1 MNERVRQEV
10 GIHARLKHPA
20 IVELITF
27 FEDASHVYLVLEL
40 CHNGELARYLK
51 NTKLSFSEAETR
63 IIMEQVVS
71 GLVYLHSHAI
81 MHRDLTL
88 ANLMLTRDMKVKI
101 GDFGLATKIS
111 SPAERHVT
119 MCGTPNF
126 ISPEVATRSSHGL
139 EADVWGLGCL
149 LYTLLVGRPP
159 FDTAGVRSTL
169 TKVVM
174 ADYHL
179 PDHLGLSHEVR
190 DLIDHLLRKNPA
202 ERIKLREI
210 NSHPWMRTE
219 CSLPQD
225 SGMYTMTTT
234 NFSSNSSRPGPGPR
248 PLAAFPVLMEYPD
261 SEEMEVSG
269 YSRPGQAPPLQ
280 VRPQF
285 MTSSRSSPQLC
296 RPPSPQLEAAPTT
309 LASLRSKLTSL
320 PSVPNFP
327 TYDGGHRR
335 DVTELSLVSRQPG
348 NTHYSDPPTHHSL
361 HQQQSSHQPPS
372 RPASA
377 ASLVPRPAS
386 PVSLPPR
393 LSSTRLRPTR
403 QRTKNVVANISNTG
417 EVCLEFIKTRRG
429 QEIVSEVMRISGD
442 GDRIVLYT
450 PEQGTSPASGPP
462 VIPSTGADSF
472 HSYHSLPPK
481 YHKKYQYAA
490 RFINLVKASTPK
502 ITLYTSQAKC
512 YLMENEA
519 ADFEAYFYGGTKV
532 TVVSN
537 VMKMTESSGLVHS
550 LTWPVSEISCP
561 ASLSLTVS
569 HVTATHQHCHNVLS
583 LLQQVIFV
591 FKSLSCLPGFNV
603 I

>member
-1 MNERVRQEV
+1 MNDRVRQEV

-27 FEDASHVYLVLEL
+27 FEDASYVYLVLEL

-51 NTKLSFSEAETR
+51 NTKHSFSEAETR
-63 IIMEQVVS
+63 VIFEQVVS
-71 GLVYLHSHAI
+71 GLMYLHSHAI

-101 GDFGLATKIS
+101 GDFGLATKMS

-174 ADYHL
+174 ADYNL
-179 PDHLGLSHEVR
+179 PEHLGLSHEVR

-202 ERIKLREI
+202 ERIKLLEI
-210 NSHPWMRTE
+210 SGHPWMRTE

-225 SGMYTMTTT
+225 SGMYSGLTTT
-234 NFSSNSSRPGPGPR
+234 NFSSNSSRPR
-248 PLAAFPVLMEYPD
+248 PLAAFPVLTEYAEE
-261 SEEMEVSG
+261 SEMT
-269 YSRPGQAPPLQ
+269 APVIL
-280 VRPQF
+280 RPQF
-285 MTSSRSSPQLC
+285 PQFPTSRSSPQLC
-296 RPPSPQLEAAPTT
+296 RPPSPYQEPALPPAPA
-309 LASLRSKLTSL
+309 LASLRSKLSCL
-320 PSVPNFP
+320 PSVPSFP
-327 TYDGGHRR
+327 TCETGGRPE
-335 DVTELSLVSRQPG
+335 VSVSQLSRQV
-348 NTHYSDPPTHHSL
+348 TSSHYSDPPLSL
-361 HQQQSSHQPPS
+361 PPTNTPSLLQP

-377 ASLVPRPAS
+377 ASLGARAAS
-386 PVSLPPR
+386 PSSLPPR

-403 QRTKNVVANISNTG
+403 QRTKNVVANISPTG
-417 EVCLEFIKTRRG
+417 EVCLEFLKTRRG
-429 QEIVSEVMRISGD
+429 QEVVSEVMRISGD

-450 PEQGTSPASGPP
+450 PDPGTPPASAPAA
-462 VIPSTGADSF
+462 IPTSGADSF
-472 HSYHSLPPK
+472 HSYHSLPGK

-490 RFINLVKASTPK
+490 RFVNLVKASTPK

-519 ADFEAYFYGGTKV
+519 ADFEAYFYTGTKV
-532 TVVSN
+532 TVVDN
-537 VMKMTESSGLVHS
+537 VMKMTERGGAGLV
-550 LTWPVSEISCP
+550 
-561 ASLSLTVS
+561 
-569 HVTATHQHCHNVLS
+569 
-583 LLQQVIFV
+583 QVR
-591 FKSLSCLPGFNV
+591 
-603 I
+603 

>member
-1 MNERVRQEV
+1 MNDRVRQEV

-20 IVELITF
+20 IVELNTF
-27 FEDASHVYLVLEL
+27 FEDASYVYLVLEL

-51 NTKLSFSEAETR
+51 NTKHSFSEAETR
-63 IIMEQVVS
+63 VIFEQVVS
-71 GLVYLHSHAI
+71 GVMYLHSHAI

-101 GDFGLATKIS
+101 GDFGLATKMS

-174 ADYHL
+174 ADYNL
-179 PDHLGLSHEVR
+179 PDHLGLSLEVR

-202 ERIKLREI
+202 ERIKLLEI
-210 NSHPWMRTE
+210 SGHPWMRTD

-225 SGMYTMTTT
+225 SGMYSGLTTT
-234 NFSSNSSRPGPGPR
+234 NFSSNSSRPR
-248 PLAAFPVLMEYPD
+248 PLAAFPVLTEYA
-261 SEEMEVSG
+261 EETELT
-269 YSRPGQAPPLQ
+269 APPVIL
-280 VRPQF
+280 RPPQF
-285 MTSSRSSPQLC
+285 LPTSRSSPQLC
-296 RPPSPQLEAAPTT
+296 RPPSPYQEHHHHQQPPA
-309 LASLRSKLTSL
+309 LASLRSKLSCL

-327 TYDGGHRR
+327 TAETGARPEVSVSQLSRQLGSSHYSAPQP
-335 DVTELSLVSRQPG
+335 LSL
-348 NTHYSDPPTHHSL
+348 PPTNTPSL
-361 HQQQSSHQPPS
+361 LQH

-377 ASLVPRPAS
+377 ASLGPPRAVSPAS
-386 PVSLPPR
+386 SLPPR

-403 QRTKNVVANISNTG
+403 QRTKNVVANISTTG
-417 EVCLEFIKTRRG
+417 EVCLEFLKTRRG
-429 QEIVSEVMRISGD
+429 QEVVSEVMRISGD

-450 PEQGTSPASGPP
+450 PEPGTPAGSAPP
-462 VIPSTGADSF
+462 AIPSSGADSF
-472 HSYHSLPPK
+472 HSYHSLPGK

-490 RFINLVKASTPK
+490 RFVNLVKASTPK

-519 ADFEAYFYGGTKV
+519 ADFEAYFYSGTKV
-532 TVVSN
+532 TIVDQ
-537 VMKMTESSGLVHS
+537 VMKMMERGGAGLV
-550 LTWPVSEISCP
+550 
-561 ASLSLTVS
+561 
-569 HVTATHQHCHNVLS
+569 
-583 LLQQVIFV
+583 QVM
-591 FKSLSCLPGFNV
+591 
-603 I
+603 